1 MIYIVSF
8 IVNFFFFLFFPLLFL
23 FPVPSGRGYFQL
35 FIRGV
40 YIQVYCGKYE
50 VSLMG
55 FGAILFFFYPFVLFS
70 LSFFTP
76 SHPTA

>member
-1 MIYIVSF
+1 MIYIVSS
-8 IVNFFFFLFFPLLFL
+8 IDNFFSSLLF
-23 FPVPSGRGYFQL
+23 FPVPSGRGYLQL

-55 FGAILFFFYPFVLFS
+55 FGAILFFFYLFLLFFFS